1 MHGPRIA
8 LRADMDALPMADR
21 TGMPYASVVP
31 NVAHAC
37 GHDAHTAV
45 LLGAALALA
54 SVPELP
60 VGVRL
65 IFQAAEELM
74 PGGAV
79 DAIAA
84 GALAGV
90 SRIFALH
97 CDPRLAVGR
106 VAVRAGPDHVC
117 RRPHRGHAAQPGR
130 AHVAAAS
137 DRRPGVRAR
146 HADHRRCPA
155 CCPVASTRATAP

>member
-1 MHGPRIA
+1 M
-8 LRADMDALPMADR
+8 
-21 TGMPYASVVP
+21 VP

-74 PGGAV
+74 PGGAI

-84 GALAGV
+84 GALTGV

-106 VAVRAGPDHVC
+106 SPC
-117 RRPHRGHAAQPGR
+117 EPGR
-130 AHVAAAS
+130 SPRPPTTSRSRCTARRAHLATAS
-137 DRRPGVRAR
+137 DR
-146 HADHRRCPA
+146 
-155 CCPVASTRATAP
+155 